1 VIAEASVPSPQSP
14 GTAAGDRASS
24 GNGPGDWPLG
34 PGDSIV
40 RRLAAAL
47 LAVAIVVG
55 SAVLWIGVPVAGF
68 WAGGRVTKTADGFFL
83 FVLGAVPAAMVLG
96 GWALYRVAARYEAL
110 RPARDRDGRSAWLVS
125 LSDERAVLR
134 RQRAS
139 RPLVDVAMTA
149 SAVAAIAALLI
160 WFFVFAHMTLAPLP

>member
-1 VIAEASVPSPQSP
+1 MIAQASVPGPQSP
-14 GTAAGDRASS
+14 GTTSGEQASS
-24 GNGPGDWPLG
+24 GKASGDWHLG
-34 PGDSIV
+34 TGDSFA

-47 LAVAIVVG
+47 LAVVIVVG
-55 SAVLWIGVPVAGF
+55 SAVLWMGVPVAGF

-83 FVLGAVPAAMVLG
+83 FVLGVVPVAMVLG

-134 RQRAS
+134 RRRAS

-149 SAVAAIAALLI
+149 SAVTAILALLI
-160 WFFVFAHMTLAPLP
+160 WFFAFAHMMLAPLP